1 MNDEMKRIA
10 EEAFDATTEGYPFH
24 QLASKSH
31 EAIYAACDAVL
42 AAQQMPVPGQV
53 TESQILAAQMAWHQA
68 ELDGRVSIDSRDEL
82 RSRKII
88 EVIAPYVQYAKALE
102 DAVWDAVQ
110 SAERALT
117 ELYPS
122 EPCRAEHEAEYY
134 AVNRVLNKLHAIL
147 SRRAPAEPA
156 VQPLP
161 RVQGDSQF
169 GRSSVEPE
177 AAQPDG
183 ELVDKM
189 CREYYPHNIWGQL
202 SRIEQGECRR
212 NMTAALAVVRRAIE
226 AKQNKWWIIQVGR
239 FRKALNE
246 AGLHGHYKLFQD
258 YFGEI
263 EADASSAVAE
273 IEAQAREGYV
283 PIEDVEKVFV
293 RIPRASLRG
302 RGSDE
307 RRKSSQKD

>member
-1 MNDEMKRIA
+1 
-10 EEAFDATTEGYPFH
+10 
-24 QLASKSH
+24 
-31 EAIYAACDAVL
+31 
-42 AAQQMPVPGQV
+42 
-53 TESQILAAQMAWHQA
+53 
-68 ELDGRVSIDSRDEL
+68 
-82 RSRKII
+82 
-88 EVIAPYVQYAKALE
+88 
-102 DAVWDAVQ
+102 
-110 SAERALT
+110 
-117 ELYPS
+117 
-122 EPCRAEHEAEYY
+122 
-134 AVNRVLNKLHAIL
+134 
-147 SRRAPAEPA
+147 

-161 RVQGDSQF
+161 RVQGDPQF

-177 AAQPDG
+177 AAQPEEANSERVCSKCNAPVAYDNGMVTYSCLCKDRGFIWRSMTAQPDG

-212 NMTAALAVVRRAIE
+212 NMTAALAAVRRA
-226 AKQNKWWIIQVGR
+226 
-239 FRKALNE
+239 
-246 AGLHGHYKLFQD
+246 
-258 YFGEI
+258 
-263 EADASSAVAE
+263 